1 MDSIHNSVESSHD
14 KEAFTQS
21 RNYEVGSDLKK
32 ELEHLKL
39 EVAKET
45 KDLLIKDINIFKD
58 SFLKS

>member
-1 MDSIHNSVESSHD
+1 MDSIQDSVESSHD

-21 RNYEVGSDLKK
+21 RNYEVGSYLKK

-45 KDLLIKDINIFKD
+45 KDFQRF
-58 SFLKS
+58 FLKILN